1 MISRGLINGLKEM
14 STSCA
19 KASLLIRMRPLL
31 ISPLL
36 TAQNRIMTI
45 VSLSLPDQMIKEI
58 DQIQESGG
66 FAGRSELFRAAIRL
80 MLEDSKEKNTL
91 NGRVNAIIVVTHDES
106 NEEPITRLK
115 HEFEQIVRTHIHNK
129 ISHSNCIEVF
139 LLEGDGRKISSM
151 TKAFQKEDNLKSVK
165 LMVI

>member
-1 MISRGLINGLKEM
+1 
-14 STSCA
+14 
-19 KASLLIRMRPLL
+19 MRPLF

-80 MLEDSKEKNTL
+80 MLEDSKEKNSL